1 MNLSRFQ
8 DFKIYLQLESM
19 DLESEFQI
27 WYKYIL
33 LPKNDPVLKEYV
45 GESLEFCVRLCIWLE
60 RPLCS
65 VHFLSLGGK

>member
-1 MNLSRFQ
+1 MNLFYR

-33 LPKNDPVLKEYV
+33 LPKNDPVQKEYV
-45 GESLEFCVRLCIWLE
+45 GESLEFCVRLFIWIE
-60 RPLCS
+60 RQLCS